1 MKGLIAVARR
11 EIAGNR
17 MALLAALIAGIGP
30 IAVPVVRNLH
40 GAHATEVRSVSAF
53 FGAVTLAAG
62 FSILLGF
69 QTLSQGI
76 SDRRIGFFFARPLSS
91 AAIWGGKLAGV
102 ASLALAAALLVTLPA
117 FLVNGGNLAVDWGW
131 SLWPF
136 LALSLL
142 LIPLSHASSIA
153 LRSRSPLI
161 GADVLVFGLA
171 ALAVA
176 LAARPLVRAHATV
189 ALRWG
194 WIGLAVIVWLGFLAA
209 GYRAV
214 ARGRTDIRA
223 AHRALSPVLW
233 LVTAVGV
240 LGFVAYTR
248 FVLSAGPEDLTDR
261 WFEAAPKGAW
271 LITGGQARHRFDY
284 QPAFAYDGDRRVFR
298 RLPDVSNE
306 TRTAFSHDGK
316 TLLWLEGA
324 QPPYELVA
332 LTLDSQT
339 PSSALRPTR
348 IFSSSRWCQLALS
361 ADDRWLAVAEP
372 KGKEPGL
379 LSVYDLGSGRF
390 LGSTALSPLTHI
402 RLFFPRSDLLRVYE
416 IPDVPSSNPVRI
428 RILDFDW
435 TARKA
440 APGGEIG
447 PLGKGWLLLRPSPD
461 GDRLLVR
468 DPLERAFFLVD
479 GRSGETLTALPAP
492 GWKARSATFLSD
504 GRIMLLESNESQA
517 RLRVLDAHGQ
527 ETVGI
532 GLPYAETIFPA
543 GEISPNKLVVAIR
556 AKDAASPW
564 TSWTSL
570 LVDLKTEK
578 VKTLG
583 EGLFPL
589 ATFTYWSTTD
599 PFAGPSPGSPASRL
613 FFTPDHRLV
622 EVDPATGV
630 RKVIL
635 GDD

>member
-11 EIAGNR
+11 EIAENR

-30 IAVPVVRNLH
+30 IVVPVVRNLH

-142 LIPLSHASSIA
+142 LIPLSFALSIPI
-153 LRSRSPLI
+153 RSRSALI
-161 GADVLVFGLA
+161 GADFLVFGLA
-171 ALAVA
+171 ALVVA

-194 WIGLAVIVWLGFLAA
+194 WIGLALIVWLGFLVA

-223 AHRALSPVLW
+223 AHRAASRILW
-233 LVTAVGV
+233 LFTAIGV
-240 LGFVAYTR
+240 LGFAAYTR
-248 FVLSAGPEDLTDR
+248 FVLSAGPEDLTDQ
-261 WFEAAPKGAW
+261 WGETMAKGSW
-271 LITGGQARHRFDY
+271 VVVGGAARHRFDY
-284 QPAFAYDGDRRVFR
+284 QPRFAYNMESRQSR
-298 RLPDVSNE
+298 RLPDVSTD
-306 TRTAFSHDGK
+306 TRLFFSHEAK
-316 TLLWLEGA
+316 TLLWFEGA
-324 QPPYELVA
+324 EPPYELVT
-332 LTLDSQT
+332 LTLGRQAA
-339 PSSALRPTR
+339 SAEVRHTR
-348 IFSSSRWCQLALS
+348 IFSSSRWSQVALS
-361 ADDRWLAVAEP
+361 ADDRWLALAQP

-379 LSVYDLGSGRF
+379 LSVYELGSGRF
-390 LGSTALSPLTHI
+390 LASTPLSPLTHI

-416 IPDVPSSNPVRI
+416 IADVPGSNPVRI
-428 RILDFDW
+428 RIFDFDW
-435 TARKA
+435 AARKA
-440 APGGEIG
+440 TAGGEIG
-447 PLGKGWLLLRPSPD
+447 PLGTGWLLLSPSPD
-461 GDRLLVR
+461 GNRLLVR
-468 DPLERAFFLVD
+468 DPVKRSFFLAD
-479 GRSGETLTALPAP
+479 GRSGQTIAALFAP
-492 GWKARSATFLSD
+492 GWKARFAMFLSD
-504 GRIMLLESNESQA
+504 GRISLAETNETQA
-517 RLRVLDAHGQ
+517 RFRILDGHGQ
-527 ETVGI
+527 ETPGI
-532 GLPYAETIFPA
+532 GLPYAETIFPG
-543 GEISPNKLVVAIR
+543 GEISPGKLVVALR
-556 AKDAASPW
+556 AKAGVSA
-564 TSWTSL
+564 WTSL
-570 LVDLKTEK
+570 LVDLKTGG

-589 ATFTYWSTTD
+589 ATFSYWNTTD

-635 GDD
+635 GNG